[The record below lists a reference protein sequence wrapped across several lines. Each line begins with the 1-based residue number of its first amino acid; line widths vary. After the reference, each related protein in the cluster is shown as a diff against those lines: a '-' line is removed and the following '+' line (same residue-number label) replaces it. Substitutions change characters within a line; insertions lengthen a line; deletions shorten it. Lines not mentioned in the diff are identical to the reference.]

1 MAQISQNKLTP
12 LLVLVAALVVGVI
25 LYKQGQSD
33 AVPAGAP
40 MSQVPEAGLPATER
54 GADADTPN
62 ETLRTVVGE
71 TRALSAEVRELRE
84 ENQRLRGNS
93 GRVAMDNMRAQ
104 LRNELRAEMR
114 AELNSAKA
122 IASAPAP
129 APARADAGPL
139 GQVLGGAP
147 RELVGAL
154 PGGFGFEQSGV
165 GASVATAPAALPV
178 ETGHKLLPVGYRLGK
193 GADGKQ
199 GIVRDTPVAA
209 PGVLAPAPAPAPPAA
224 AKAVMTPYYTI
235 PENATLLGA
244 TAMTALIGR
253 VPVDGRVTD
262 PMQFKLLLG
271 PENLA
276 ANGHVLPDNLSG
288 VVVSG
293 VAIGDMA
300 LSCSEGL
307 IQSLTFVYN
316 DGSIHTVS
324 RRSNGT
330 TPTFGGGS
338 SGGAGGKSSLAEAPK
353 LGYIS
358 DRYGNPCIPGKF
370 VTNAPAYL
378 TDVVGLR
385 TLSLAG
391 KAAAASQTT
400 QSTNTFGGVN
410 SSVTGNR
417 GTFILGE
424 AVSGGVDEVT
434 SWIMRR
440 LNNSF
445 DAVVVAAGAEVAVHI
460 DTEIAIDKSS
470 EARLTDY
477 GRIDSGASRVPTRG
491 PGRRNATTASM
502 RGNWYG
508 ME

>member
-12 LLVLVAALVVGVI
+12 LLVLIAAVVVGVI

-71 TRALSAEVRELRE
+71 TRALSSEVRALRE
-84 ENQRLRGNS
+84 ENQRLRSAS
-93 GRVAMDNMRAQ
+93 GPAAMDNLRAQ
-104 LRNELRAEMR
+104 LRNELRGEMR
-114 AELNSAKA
+114 AELNARQGA
-122 IASAPAP
+122 QPSAPP
-129 APARADAGPL
+129 AADAGPL

-154 PGGFGFEQSGV
+154 PHGFGFEQSTP
-165 GASVATAPAALPV
+165 GASVASTPAALPMD
-178 ETGHKLLPVGYRLGK
+178 TGRRLLPAGYRLGK

-199 GIVRDTPVAA
+199 GIVRDTPLAA
-209 PGVLAPAPAPAPPAA
+209 PGVLPAPPVAA
-224 AKAVMTPYYTI
+224 QPIAPKTVEVKPFYTI

-253 VPVDGRVTD
+253 VPVNGQVTD

-276 ANGHVLPDNLSG
+276 ANGHVLPANLAG

-307 IQSLTFVYN
+307 IQSLTFVFN
-316 DGSIHTVS
+316 DGAIHTVS

-338 SGGAGGKSSLAEAPK
+338 GGGAGGKSALAEAPK

-358 DRYGNPCIPGKF
+358 DRYGNPCIPGQF
-370 VTNAPAYL
+370 VTNAPSYL
-378 TDVVGLR
+378 TDIVGLR

-400 QSTNTFGGVN
+400 QSTNAFGGVN

-424 AVSGGVDEVT
+424 AVSGGVDEVS
-434 SWIMRR
+434 SWIMSR

-460 DTEIAIDKSS
+460 DTEIPIDKSS
-470 EARLTDY
+470 QARRLDY
-477 GRIDSGASRVPTRG
+477 GRIDAGRTRSASTRG
-491 PGRRNATTASM
+491 H
-502 RGNWYG
+502 WYG
-508 ME
+508 MD

>member
-12 LLVLVAALVVGVI
+12 LLVLIAAVVVGVI
-25 LYKQGQSD
+25 LYKQGKSD
-33 AVPAGAP
+33 ALPAGAP
-40 MSQVPEAGLPATER
+40 MEQVPEAGLPETER
-54 GADADTPN
+54 GADADTPD

-71 TRALSAEVRELRE
+71 TRALSAQLRELRE
-84 ENQRLRGNS
+84 ENKRLRANS
-93 GRVAMDNMRAQ
+93 GRVAMDTMRAE
-104 LRNELRAEMR
+104 LRNELRGEIR
-114 AELNSAKA
+114 AELRAKLDA
-122 IASAPAP
+122 AGHGTQASPAP
-129 APARADAGPL
+129 SSSPSDSGPL
-139 GQVLGGAP
+139 GRVLGGAP

-154 PGGFGFEQSGV
+154 PSGFGFERG
-165 GASVATAPAALPV
+165 GAAGSVAAAPAAVSVNTGRMVLPA
-178 ETGHKLLPVGYRLGK
+178 GYRLAK
-193 GADGKQ
+193 GADGKKA
-199 GIVRDTPVAA
+199 IVRDAPVAA
-209 PGVLAPAPAPAPPAA
+209 QGVFPAPPPGAQPVA
-224 AKAVMTPYYTI
+224 AKAIVKPFYTI

-253 VPVDGRVTD
+253 VPVDGQVTD

-276 ANGHVLPDNLSG
+276 ANGHVLPSNLAG

-300 LSCSEGL
+300 LSCTEGL
-307 IQSLTFVYN
+307 IQSLTFVFN

-330 TPTFGGGS
+330 TPTFGGGGAGAA
-338 SGGAGGKSSLAEAPK
+338 SGGKRSLAEAPK
-353 LGYIS
+353 LGYVS
-358 DRYGNPCIPGKF
+358 DRYGNPCIPGRF

-378 TDVVGLR
+378 TDIVGLR

-400 QSTNTFGGVN
+400 QSTNAFGGVN
-410 SSVTGNR
+410 SSMTGNR

-424 AVSGGVDEVT
+424 ALSGGVDEVT
-434 SWIMRR
+434 SWIMSR

-460 DTEIAIDKSS
+460 DTEIPIDKSS
-470 EARLTDY
+470 QARRIDY
-477 GRIDSGASRVPTRG
+477 GRIDAGRTHTASTRG
-491 PGRRNATTASM
+491 H
-502 RGNWYG
+502 WYG
-508 ME
+508 MD

>member
-12 LLVLVAALVVGVI
+12 LLVLVAAVVVGVI

-40 MSQVPEAGLPATER
+40 MEQVPEAGLPETER
-54 GADADTPN
+54 GADADTPD

-71 TRALSAEVRELRE
+71 TRALSAQLRELRE
-84 ENQRLRGNS
+84 ENKRLRANS
-93 GRVAMDNMRAQ
+93 GRVAMDSMRAE
-104 LRNELRAEMR
+104 LRNELRGELR
-114 AELNSAKA
+114 AELDAA
-122 IASAPAP
+122 RQGAQASASPSP
-129 APARADAGPL
+129 SPSPTDIGRL

-154 PGGFGFEQSGV
+154 PSGFGFEQG
-165 GASVATAPAALPV
+165 GAAGSTAAAPAAAPVNTGRKVLPA
-178 ETGHKLLPVGYRLGK
+178 GYRLGK
-193 GADGKQ
+193 GADGKKA
-199 GIVRDTPVAA
+199 IVRDTPVATQ
-209 PGVLAPAPAPAPPAA
+209 GVFPAPPPAAQPVA
-224 AKAVMTPYYTI
+224 AKVLVRPFYTI

-253 VPVDGRVTD
+253 VPVNGQVTD

-276 ANGHVLPDNLSG
+276 ANGHVLPSNLAG

-300 LSCSEGL
+300 LSCTEGL
-307 IQSLTFVYN
+307 IQSLTFVFN
-316 DGSIHTVS
+316 DGAIHTVS

-330 TPTFGGGS
+330 TPSFGGGS
-338 SGGAGGKSSLAEAPK
+338 AGAAGGGKRSLAAAPK
-353 LGYIS
+353 LGWVS
-358 DRYGNPCIPGKF
+358 DRYGNPCIPGRF

-400 QSTNTFGGVN
+400 QSTNAFGGVN
-410 SSVTGNR
+410 SSMTGNR
-417 GTFILGE
+417 GTYILGE

-434 SWIMRR
+434 SWIMSR

-460 DTEIAIDKSS
+460 DTEIPIDKSS
-470 EARLTDY
+470 QARRLDY
-477 GRIDSGASRVPTRG
+477 GRIDA
-491 PGRRNATTASM
+491 GRTHTASI
-502 RGNWYG
+502 RGHWYG
-508 ME
+508 MD